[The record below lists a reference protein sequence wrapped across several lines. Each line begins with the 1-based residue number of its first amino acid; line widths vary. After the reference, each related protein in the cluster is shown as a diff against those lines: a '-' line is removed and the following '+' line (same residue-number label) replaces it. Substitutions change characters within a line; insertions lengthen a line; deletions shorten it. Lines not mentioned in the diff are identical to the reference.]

1 MVYIGKNLGIYF
13 IHGRYARSKWAVTKT
28 TATKDIRLKKKPR
41 VIMPTTSAEKLRII
55 MSITS
60 TKRKSTIKYARPCGQ
75 VDE

>member
-1 MVYIGKNLGIYF
+1 MVGGIQDF
-13 IHGRYARSKWAVTKT
+13 MIHGRYARNKWTVTRT
-28 TATKDIRLKKKPR
+28 TAIKDIRLKKKPR

-60 TKRKSTIKYARPCGQ
+60 AKRKSTMKYARPCGQ